1 MKDLF
6 NDKNFLKQALAITI
20 PIALQNLISASL
32 NMIDTIMIGRLGEA
46 EIAAVGLSN
55 QIYFLLHLLLFGIN
69 SGAAIFTAQFWG
81 KKDVKSIRNVLG
93 IALTAGTLA
102 AIFFSLIGLL
112 VPDRILS
119 LFTNDPVVI
128 GLGTAYLR
136 PVSISY
142 LFTALTF
149 AYAFILRSTGQVT
162 MPLIINFIALSINTC
177 FNYLLIYGNYGFPR
191 MEVAGA
197 AIATVLARVLEFG
210 ILIAIVYGK
219 KMVPAGSFAELLDIK
234 PDFVGKYFKTTI
246 PVILNEFLWALGV
259 TMFTVVY
266 ARMGTGIIAAVNIFA
281 TVERISMVV
290 FFGLAQAA
298 AVMIGNRIGA
308 GEESEALTYA
318 KRFCSLG
325 PVLGLFIGTVLIIST
340 DSLLSVYNVPADV
353 ILIAKRIILIYALT
367 LPFKIFNLINVVGVL
382 RSGGDTR
389 FSLLLDTVGLW
400 LIAVPLAF
408 ISGLVWKLP
417 PEQVYLLTAAEEI
430 FKLGLGVNRLF
441 TGKWINNLTHLA
453 QTSDMVSSQNS
464 RVI

>member
-1 MKDLF
+1 MKTLF
-6 NDKNFLKQALAITI
+6 NDKAFLKQTLAITI

-32 NMIDTIMIGRLGEA
+32 NMIDTIMIGRLGES

-55 QIYFLLHLLLFGIN
+55 QIFFLFHLFLFGVN

-81 KKDVKSIRNVLG
+81 KKDVKNIRRVLG
-93 IALTAGTLA
+93 IALTAGTVA
-102 AIFFSLIGLL
+102 AVFFSLIGLL
-112 VPDRILS
+112 IPGRVLS
-119 LFTNDPVVI
+119 LFTGDPVVI
-128 GLGTAYLR
+128 RLGSEYLR

-142 LFTALTF
+142 LFTALTLTYSF
-149 AYAFILRSTGQVT
+149 VLRSTGQVT

-177 FNYLLIYGNYGFPR
+177 FNYLLIYGHYGFPR

-197 AIATVLARVLEFG
+197 AIATVLARVIEFG
-210 ILIAIVYGK
+210 VLFAIVYGK
-219 KMVPAGSFAELLDIK
+219 KMVPAGKLAELLDFK
-234 PDFVGKYFKTTI
+234 PSFVGKYFKTTI
-246 PVILNEFLWALGV
+246 PVVLNEFLWALGV

-266 ARMGTGIIAAVNIFA
+266 ARMGTGIIAAINIFG
-281 TVERISMVV
+281 TIERISMVV

-308 GEESEALTYA
+308 GAETEALTYA

-325 PVLGLFIGTVLIIST
+325 PVLGLLIGTVLIPAT
-340 DSLLSVYNVPADV
+340 DSLLSVYNVPANV

-389 FSLLLDTVGLW
+389 FSLFLDTAGLW

-408 ISGLVWKLP
+408 LSGLVWKLP
-417 PEQVYLLTAAEEI
+417 PQQVYLLTAAEEV
-430 FKLGLGVNRLF
+430 FKLGFGINRLL
-441 TGKWINNLTHLA
+441 TGKWINNLTHLGHNFE
-453 QTSDMVSSQNS
+453 QCNDNE
-464 RVI
+464 